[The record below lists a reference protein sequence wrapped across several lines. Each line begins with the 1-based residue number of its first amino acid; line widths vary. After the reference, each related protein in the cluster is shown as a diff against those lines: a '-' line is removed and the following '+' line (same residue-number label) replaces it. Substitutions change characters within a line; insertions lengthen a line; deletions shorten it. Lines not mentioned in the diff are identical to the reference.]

1 MTLQYYLMAN
11 YTIFR
16 KLLMKRLAS
25 TGLTIS
31 QPKILDYLYRNNGA
45 NQVEIAAACYMEA
58 ASLSSALNG
67 MEAKGLIERRRL
79 EGDRRSY
86 YIFLTEKGMEMAQ
99 LVEKAFSELEE
110 LLLLQI
116 PDSISDHIT
125 EELASVYETLDV
137 MLREETR
144 E

>member
-16 KLLMKRLAS
+16 KLLMKRLGS

-31 QPKILDYLYRNNGA
+31 QPKILDYLYKNDGS

-86 YIFLTEKGMEMAQ
+86 YIFLTENGMEMAQ
-99 LVEKAFSELEE
+99 FVEKTFSELEE
-110 LLLLQI
+110 LLLLRI